1 MQEIRNALGCIVS
14 MVHYDRYINAGNPQN
29 WN

>member
-1 MQEIRNALGCIVS
+1 MQEIRNALGCI
-14 MVHYDRYINAGNPQN
+14 MPMLHYDRYINAGHPQN